1 MATLY
6 SKLAAVLLGIFC
18 LVGMLFLAIAYFS
31 MQMYRQEV
39 TQRLNHDLARHI
51 AAEKLLIRGKT
62 VNRAALED
70 IFHQIMAVNPSI
82 EIYLLDAGG
91 RILAFSAAPGK
102 VKLRSVNLAPVH
114 AFLHVANGPPIL
126 GQDPRSANG
135 EKIFSAARIPE
146 RGPTDGYLYVI
157 LGGEQYESVAQ
168 LVQAGYIP
176 RLSLFAIAVS
186 LMFALLAGLL
196 LFALLTRRLTGLTA
210 SVENLQR
217 NNFIPPVAPRRIIG
231 RGDEIDRL
239 TAAFHHMA
247 GHIAEQMNKL
257 KVTDQ
262 LRRELVANVSHDL
275 RTPLAC
281 MQGYLETLIRKHGQ
295 LTRTEQRQY
304 LEIARNHS
312 VRLGRLV
319 GELFDLAKLDSGDAQ
334 AHPEPFLIAELLQ
347 DVTQEFQL
355 FAQQR
360 GIALETS
367 LQDKDLF
374 VTADI
379 GMIERVLVNLIDNA
393 LRYTPEG
400 GQVYLRL
407 WSHGDRACIQ
417 VADTG
422 CGIPAQ
428 DLTRVFDRFYR
439 AEQARRSETDGT
451 GLGLAIAK
459 RILELHGSAITVEST
474 PNAGTTFAFHLP
486 ASVPGPR
493 YDRAASAA

>member
-1 MATLY
+1 MTTLY

-31 MQMYRQEV
+31 MQAYRQEV
-39 TQRLNHDLARHI
+39 TQTLNHDLARHI
-51 AAEKLLIRGKT
+51 AAAQPLIRGKT

-70 IFHQIMAVNPSI
+70 IFHQIMSVNPSI
-82 EIYLLDAGG
+82 EIYLLATDG
-91 RILAFSAAPGK
+91 RILAFSAPPGK
-102 VKLRSVNLAPVH
+102 IKIGSVDLTPVH
-114 AFLHVANGPPIL
+114 AFLRAAGGPPIL
-126 GQDPRSANG
+126 GQDPRNVSG
-135 EKIFSAARIPE
+135 KKIFSAARIPE
-146 RGPTDGYLYVI
+146 RGPADGYLYVI
-157 LGGEQYESVAQ
+157 LGGEQYESVTQ

-176 RLSLFAIAVS
+176 KLSLFAIAIS
-186 LMFALLAGLL
+186 LLFALLTGLL

-210 SVENLQR
+210 SVEDFR
-217 NNFIPPVAPRRIIG
+217 HNNFIPRAAARHISG
-231 RGDEIDRL
+231 GGDEIDRL
-239 TAAFHHMA
+239 TVAFQHMA

-257 KVTDQ
+257 KVTDH

-304 LEIARNHS
+304 LEIAKNHS
-312 VRLGRLV
+312 VHLGRLV
-319 GELFDLAKLDSGDAQ
+319 AELFELAKLDSGDAQ
-334 AHPEPFLIAELLQ
+334 AHSEPFLIAELIQ

-374 VTADI
+374 VSADI

-393 LRYTPEG
+393 LRYTAHG
-400 GQVYLRL
+400 GQVHLHL
-407 WSHGDRACIQ
+407 SAHDGRACIQ
-417 VADTG
+417 VADSG

-439 AEQARRSETDGT
+439 VEKARRSETDGT
-451 GLGLAIAK
+451 GLGLAIVK
-459 RILELHGSAITVEST
+459 RILELHGSSITVESM

-486 ASVPGPR
+486 ASVPRPGYGR
-493 YDRAASAA
+493 EVSAA